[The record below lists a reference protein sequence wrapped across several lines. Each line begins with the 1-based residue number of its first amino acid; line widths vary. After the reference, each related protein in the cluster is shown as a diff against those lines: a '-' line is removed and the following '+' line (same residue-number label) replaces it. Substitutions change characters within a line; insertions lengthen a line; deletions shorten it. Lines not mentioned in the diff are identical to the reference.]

1 MKEKAQSVSEL
12 TRDIQVILE
21 ESFSYVNVQGEIS
34 NFKYHSSGHRYFTL
48 KDEKAQISCTLWRGR
63 PVNFQLAD
71 GMKVVVTGSLTLY
84 PPRGQYQIEI
94 ISISPLGQGDLY
106 LAYEAL
112 KKKLEEKGY
121 FAPERKK
128 PIPDKAMKIGV
139 STSPTGA
146 AVRDIISTIERR
158 FPLATVYFRPTLVQG
173 EGSAE
178 DITSAILD
186 FQKTNVDVIIIG
198 RGGGS
203 LEDLWSY
210 NTELVADA
218 IYNSSIPIISAVGH
232 ETDFT
237 IADFAA
243 DMRAATPTAAA
254 ELVTPVTI
262 SDIEDIIDSSE
273 DFMMSEIIES
283 IRDYRERIKELSAPS
298 VLRRL
303 SERIKIN
310 MQLIDDYETRTA
322 QGMKRLF
329 VNMSQKIQSL
339 ESHCKSLYPLSP
351 LDKGFAIL
359 ESEGKIITRD
369 ETLGNYIMVDIVRS
383 KEKASATINK
393 VIPLDKK
400 LKSEIL
406 LNK

>member
-1 MKEKAQSVSEL
+1 MNERVQTVSEL

-21 ESFSYVNVQGEIS
+21 ESFSFVTVQGEIS

-48 KDEKAQISCTLWRGR
+48 KDERAQISCTLWRGK

-84 PPRGQYQIEI
+84 PPRGQYQIEC
-94 ISISPLGQGDLY
+94 ISIAPLGQGDLY

-128 PIPDKAMKIGV
+128 PIPEKAMRIGV
-139 STSPTGA
+139 STSATGA
-146 AVRDIISTIERR
+146 AVKDIISTIERR

-178 DITSAILD
+178 DIVRAILD
-186 FQKTNVDVIIIG
+186 FQKTNVDVIIVG

-203 LEDLWSY
+203 IEDLWSY

-218 IYNSSIPIISAVGH
+218 IYKSTIPIISAVGH

-237 IADFAA
+237 IADFVA

-254 ELVTPVTI
+254 ELVTHVTI
-262 SDIEDIIDSSE
+262 SEFEEIIETSE
-273 DFMMSEIIES
+273 EFLITNIIES
-283 IRDYRERIKELSAPS
+283 IRDYRERVKEMSAPS

-303 SERIKIN
+303 RDRIRTN
-310 MQLIDDYETRTA
+310 MQLVDDYETRTT
-322 QGMKRLF
+322 QGMKRAF
-329 VNMSQKIQSL
+329 INMNQKLQSL

-351 LDKGFAIL
+351 LNKGFAIL
-359 ESEGKIITRD
+359 ESEGKIITKD
-369 ETLGNYIMVDIVRS
+369 ETLGNYILVDIVRS
-383 KEKASATINK
+383 REKASATINK
-393 VIPLDKK
+393 VIPTVQK
-400 LKSEIL
+400 LKI
-406 LNK
+406 KI